1 MVPCRVPEVTYDQSE
16 QNPLMTTRCLR
27 PTKKCLSQ
35 VSKQRSMP
43 LLFNFKSSHSWGTLS
58 KVLARSRKMT
68 SVGIDKF
75 QDFTH
80 SLNVDNN

>member
-1 MVPCRVPEVTYDQSE
+1 MVPCGVPEVTYGQSE
-16 QNPLMTTRCLR
+16 QDPLMTIRCLW

-35 VSKQRSMP
+35 VIKQPSML

-58 KVLARSRKMT
+58 KALTRSRKMT

-75 QDFTH
+75 GDFAR